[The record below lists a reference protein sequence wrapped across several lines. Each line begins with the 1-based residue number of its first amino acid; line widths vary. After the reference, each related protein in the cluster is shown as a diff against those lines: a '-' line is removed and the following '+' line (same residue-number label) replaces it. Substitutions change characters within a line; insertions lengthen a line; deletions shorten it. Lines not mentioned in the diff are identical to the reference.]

1 MAEKKESK
9 KKKQLGCTNFKLL
22 EGTATRNLK
31 RKKGKG
37 TTAIYVK
44 NWHIE
49 YEKELKHVA
58 ISDVDVTKDLSVAK
72 VYFNTLFPE
81 YQKEALATLKENAPF
96 IRSVLASKIRARKVP
111 ELRFFYDE
119 SLERGAN
126 LESLISKARE
136 TDPGFEEE

>member
-1 MAEKKESK
+1 MAFRE
-9 KKKQLGCTNFKLL
+9 F
-22 EGTATRNLK
+22 TRSDRMSAQIL
-31 RKKGKG
+31 RIV
-37 TTAIYVK
+37 AVVVREEF
-44 NWHIE
+44 E

-111 ELRFFYDE
+111 ELRFIYDE